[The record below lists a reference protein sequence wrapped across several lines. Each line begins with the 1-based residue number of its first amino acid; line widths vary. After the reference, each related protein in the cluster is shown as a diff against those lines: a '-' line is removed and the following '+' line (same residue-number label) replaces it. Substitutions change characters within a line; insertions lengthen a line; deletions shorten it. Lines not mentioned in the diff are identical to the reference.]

1 MLMFRSRKAKVE
13 YVVPEFYKD
22 WGNAHAEL
30 ESLGHRLD
38 AVRGVISELVQREVP
53 EDHWGLRHWREVEAV
68 VLRRWK
74 HTVRLKDTG
83 LRQKSL
89 VEDGPKIDYDW
100 FEKHDGL
107 PGFGITDRIF
117 EKYFGRNGDFDWS
130 WQKAIEKRIEMARKG
145 LA

>member
-1 MLMFRSRKAKVE
+1 MFRSKKPKVE

-22 WGNAHAEL
+22 WGNAHYEL
-30 ESLGHRLD
+30 ECLGHRLD
-38 AVRGVISELVQREVP
+38 VVRKTVDDLVQRGVP

-83 LRQKSL
+83 LRQKSTRQ
-89 VEDGPKIDYDW
+89 EGPDIDYDW
-100 FEKHDGL
+100 FEKHDGM
-107 PGFGITDRIF
+107 PGFGLTDRIF
-117 EKYFGRNGDFDWS
+117 DRFFGGDGDLAWS
-130 WQKAIEKRIEMARKG
+130 WAKAQEEKVQKARQG